1 MFRQMRRK
9 KQQLEEA
16 RCVEILKK
24 ASSGVL
30 AVLGEGGYPY
40 AVPLSFVYEEG
51 KIYFHSAK
59 NGHKLDAIAREN
71 KASYCVI
78 AQDDIVPEEYT
89 SYFASVIAFGR
100 MRVLEEEQEKW
111 QAIEK
116 LAKKYAP
123 LDSKEG
129 RDRAILKDYKPLL
142 MLELCIEHMTGK
154 QSIELVKAD

>member
-71 KASYCVI
+71 KASFCVI

-116 LAKKYAP
+116 LAKKICAAGQQRGQGP
-123 LDSKEG
+123 GNFKGL
-129 RDRAILKDYKPLL
+129 
-142 MLELCIEHMTGK
+142 
-154 QSIELVKAD
+154 

>member
-71 KASYCVI
+71 KASFCVI

-142 MLELCIEHMTGK
+142 MLEMRIEHMTGK

>member
-71 KASYCVI
+71 KASFCVI